1 MFELQNQRLFYL
13 NLPFDVR
20 IVSKEVI
27 QFSGIRCNVSKHFE
41 KILDGLY
48 PSKEANEKTDLTRV
62 VC

>member
-20 IVSKEVI
+20 MVSKEVI
-27 QFSGIRCNVSKHFE
+27 QFSGIWCNVSKHVE
-41 KILDGLY
+41 KILDDLY
-48 PSKEANEKTDLTRV
+48 PSKEANEKTDLPRV